1 MSFQSMAW
9 ATSQKLEHA
18 TDKYLLI
25 MLANYA
31 NADGE
36 CYPSVERISEDTAMD
51 RKTVMKCLSNL
62 IELGLVVDTGKR
74 VGSRGNTKVIRLN
87 ANYSTSTVFPKDTSQ
102 NWYSN
107 LSGNQDTTPTELE
120 DDPLI
125 SIFATPEEPPEDN
138 PKAFWDQAVGMLQAL
153 HVSPK
158 TINPF
163 IGRCLKMVDQ
173 DQERVLD
180 AIQAAVDAEPHDAVP
195 YIVAVLGGKKERK
208 TARFEKTAKQKEIE
222 DAFAK
227 LEAASER
234 RKAQWAADLGEDYTG
249 TGGGEDLPIIQHQ
262 PPSEPVSISGKRSEG
277 VRELPRRSP
286 AQVSRP
292 LKGYL
297 NESEVSAH
305 DF

>member
-120 DDPLI
+120 DDPVM
-125 SIFATPEEPPEDN
+125 SIFANAEEPPEDN

-163 IGRCLKMVDQ
+163 IGRCLKMTGQ

-262 PPSEPVSISGKRSEG
+262 PPSESVSISGKRSEG

>member
-62 IELGLVVDTGKR
+62 IELGLVIDTGKR

-87 ANYSTSTVFPKDTSQ
+87 ANYSTSTVFPTDTSQ

-107 LSGNQDTTPTELE
+107 LSENQDTTPTELE
-120 DDPLI
+120 DPLI
-125 SIFATPEEPPEDN
+125 SIFDVPEEPPVDN
-138 PKAFWDQAVGMLQAL
+138 SKAFWDQAVGMLTSLGVAKAT
-153 HVSPK
+153 VNS
-158 TINPF
+158 F
-163 IGRCLKMVDQ
+163 IGRCLKMAGQ
-173 DQERVLD
+173 DQEKVMD
-180 AIQAAVDAEPHDAVP
+180 AIQAAVDQGPTDAIP
-195 YIVAVLGGKKERK
+195 YIVAILGGKKDRK
-208 TARFEKTAKQKEIE
+208 TKKQKEIA
-222 DAFAK
+222 DAFAE

-234 RKAQWAADLGEDYTG
+234 RKAQWAAEFGENYTG
-249 TGGGEDLPIIQHQ
+249 EGGGENIQLLQLEPHPQPI
-262 PPSEPVSISGKRSEG
+262 VVVGKRSKG
-277 VRELPRRSP
+277 VGAIPRRGAAP
-286 AQVSRP
+286 ISRP
-292 LKGYL
+292 RRGHL
-297 NESEVSAH
+297 NESEVSADH
-305 DF
+305 F